1 MTETKKN
8 GRLCIYQSAFDS
20 RETVARVEREL
31 EKRNIPIFARF
42 DHERNAEEA
51 GLLLRPTEVLV
62 FGSPEAGTR
71 LMQKNQSVS
80 IELPLRISVWE
91 DEKGKVWLAFPRM
104 SYIAEAYGLAL
115 DPVIE
120 KMQELLEDLAKRA
133 A

>member
-1 MTETKKN
+1 MTETKEN
-8 GRLCIYQSAFDS
+8 GRLCIYESAFDS
-20 RETVARVEREL
+20 QETVARIEQEL
-31 EKRNIPIFARF
+31 NRRNIPIFAKF
-42 DHERNAEEA
+42 DHERNAEGV
-51 GLLLRPTEVLV
+51 GLLLRPTQVLV

-104 SYIAEAYGLAL
+104 SYIAGAYGLSI

-120 KMQELLEDLAKRA
+120 KMQALLEDLAKSA